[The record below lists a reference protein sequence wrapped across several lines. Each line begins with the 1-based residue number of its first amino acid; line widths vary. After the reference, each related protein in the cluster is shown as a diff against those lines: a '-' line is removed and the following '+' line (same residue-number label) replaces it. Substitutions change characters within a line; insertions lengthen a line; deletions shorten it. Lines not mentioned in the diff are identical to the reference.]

1 MIIMEFTYLTQ
12 PPKRYTFQQPKL
24 REWTEKQCK
33 GKVLNL
39 FAGTTK
45 LNVDEVRVD
54 IDKNVPADY
63 YMEAFEFVN
72 FAKEQGMK
80 FDTIVLDPPYNLR
93 KSREKY
99 GGRYIGSF
107 TKIKN
112 ALLPLMNEGCIVISY
127 GYDTVGM
134 SKCRGFEKIGVC
146 VVCHNGD
153 HNDTLC
159 VVEQLI
165 ATPSYSSE
173 ANASSSAKAESLI
186 GIKRVSTET
195 PNLLTQTSLNSD
207 IMFNLRGRLQS
218 CEKQ

>member
-1 MIIMEFTYLTQ
+1 MEFTYLTQ
-12 PPKRYTFQQPKL
+12 PPKKYTFQQPKL

-112 ALLPLMNEGCIVISY
+112 ALLPLMNDGCIVISY

-159 VVEQLI
+159 VVEKLI
-165 ATPSYSSE
+165 ANP
-173 ANASSSAKAESLI
+173 
-186 GIKRVSTET
+186 
-195 PNLLTQTSLNSD
+195 LTQANPTDLSFNKDLTATQQVASPKCPSDTSLNPD
-207 IMFNLRGRLQS
+207 IKRNKISHL
-218 CEKQ
+218 

>member
-1 MIIMEFTYLTQ
+1 MEFTYLTQ
-12 PPKRYTFQQPKL
+12 PPKKYTFQQPKL
-24 REWTEKQCK
+24 REWTEQQCK

-80 FDTIVLDPPYNLR
+80 FDTIILDPPYNLR

-112 ALLPLMNEGCIVISY
+112 ALLPLMNEGCIVIHY

-134 SKCRGFEKIGVC
+134 SKSRGFEKIGVC

-159 VVEQLI
+159 VVEKLI
-165 ATPSYSSE
+165 AKPLTQANPTDLSFNWNLKETSSE
-173 ANASSSAKAESLI
+173 VSQISAD
-186 GIKRVSTET
+186 TE
-195 PNLLTQTSLNSD
+195 TSLNSYIKLNFD
-207 IMFNLRGRLQS
+207 FGLQS
-218 CEKQ
+218 GEQQ